1 MLDWNSCW
9 DPGLI
14 VLFPQVGG
22 MGQNASVVSRTRD
35 ELPTMLKILQ
45 LIPTLDRS
53 GAEKQMVLL
62 AAGLPRDRFRVEV
75 ATLTRLGPLEQD
87 LRAAEIP
94 IHQIAKRGKLDVLA
108 LRRLTRLMKT
118 QNYDVVHTWI
128 FAANTYGR
136 IAAHRARVPVIVTSE
151 MAVDL
156 WKSKNHL
163 RIDRRLAR
171 WTDRIIGN
179 SQAVVDFYAQAGI
192 PPEKLVRIYSGIGAE
207 ELPLPNPAQTRT
219 DLCIS
224 AEAPV
229 ILFAGRLA
237 PQKGLK
243 DLIDAL
249 DLLQHVQPG
258 TVTLIAGDGPLR
270 STLESRA
277 RSFELLQTGRVRF
290 LGHRDD
296 VPALLAASD
305 LLVLPS
311 YYEGLPN
318 VVLEAMNQGK
328 PVVAT
333 NAPGTNELVVDGQTG
348 ILVPMNQPRALAK
361 ALRDL
366 VREPERRQTLGA
378 GGHARLRP
386 QFSLET
392 MIQEHATL
400 YEDLARAKGCS

>member
-1 MLDWNSCW
+1 MRGLFRG
-9 DPGLI
+9 PGNE
-14 VLFPQVGG
+14 PS
-22 MGQNASVVSRTRD
+22 A
-35 ELPTMLKILQ
+35 MLKILQ

-62 AAGLPRDRFRVEV
+62 AAGLPRDQFTVEV

-87 LRAAEIP
+87 LRAAGIP

-108 LRRLTRLMKT
+108 LRRLTRLMKAG
-118 QNYDVVHTWI
+118 NYDIVHTWI
-128 FAANTYGR
+128 FAAHTYGR
-136 IAAHRARVPVIVTSE
+136 IAAHRARVPVVVSSE

-156 WKSKNHL
+156 WKTKAHL
-163 RIDRRLAR
+163 RIDRWLAR

-192 PPEKLVRIYSGIGAE
+192 PPEKLGRIYSGIGAE
-207 ELPLPNPAQTRT
+207 DEPLPNPEQTRAE
-219 DLCIS
+219 LGIS
-224 AEAPV
+224 TEAPV

-270 STLESRA
+270 LALESRA
-277 RSFELLQTGRVRF
+277 RSFELLQTGRIRF
-290 LGHRDD
+290 LGHRED

-333 NAPGTNELVVDGQTG
+333 DAPGTNELVVDNETG
-348 ILVPMNQPRALAK
+348 LLVPMGQPKALAK

-366 VREPERRQTLGA
+366 VRDPERRQTLGA
-378 GGHARLRP
+378 GGRAHLRP
-386 QFSLET
+386 QFGLDT
-392 MIQEHATL
+392 MIQEHVRL
-400 YEDLARAKGCS
+400 YEDLARAKGRLV